1 MHEKQ
6 KKKKKKKTKWD
17 TGVRH
22 ATMSRLLLDLQA
34 KPKSRKIINFLY
46 LIIF

>member
-1 MHEKQ
+1 MEDKRNE
-6 KKKKKKKTKWD
+6 KKKKKKKWD

-22 ATMSRLLLDLQA
+22 ATISSLLLDLQA